1 MSQAATGFGT
11 DGNGL
16 HYRGDSRI
24 INPQGDIIATAE
36 PHQATRIDAD
46 LSLVALQDYREKF
59 PAWRDADPFTL

>member
-1 MSQAATGFGT
+1 
-11 DGNGL
+11 
-16 HYRGDSRI
+16 I